1 MRTSKRA
8 TLPPPAMQ
16 PIAASFKASP
26 KAPAR
31 SAPPPPCPPAIT
43 SHGRR
48 PTKGLG
54 RHSNPHERGLS
65 PHPFG
70 RQSAPLPLSAPPLV
84 DTPAPATQ
92 YVAALSIVQPA
103 RSRCSSSSAGAPAG
117 HTLGPQVSSS
127 DASMRG
133 RTKKAGG
140 GEWCAAARCKPTN
153 SNAYKQTIHSR
164 APMSRT
170 HHRRSGN
177 LSPSLHTACRRPT
190 VPGAVGRPWLC

>member
-1 MRTSKRA
+1 MAYTHSMHARTTRIPYGIGIIILQHCNTRR
-8 TLPPPAMQ
+8 TLPCSSFSTSDGMS
-16 PIAASFKASP
+16 ILASY
-26 KAPAR
+26 
-31 SAPPPPCPPAIT
+31 
-43 SHGRR
+43 
-48 PTKGLG
+48 
-54 RHSNPHERGLS
+54 
-65 PHPFG
+65 
-70 RQSAPLPLSAPPLV
+70 PLSAPPLV